1 MSPRPILSLLCLVA
15 ALCIAERA
23 RADLGLF
30 HPEAGRPAIRDFR
43 PTEYRGHPQVY
54 GLVQGPGG
62 LMYLSTQEG
71 VISFDGAR
79 WTHHPM
85 PSAQVYELVAT
96 ADGRLWAGGND
107 EIGYFTATRD
117 GDMAYHSLRDKLPAS
132 VSPWGRTTSIREH
145 HGAIYAASSRGVIR
159 IQGDAIEVWPSSG
172 NARTTLHRVG
182 REIMVH
188 VNGQGLFQLAPGSR
202 EPFVVDGPLRETTRA
217 VSTLLKDGRTLFGL
231 TDVGLYVLDPATR
244 RLDPVPGI
252 LDNTLKTTRV
262 AAAHTLP
269 DGTALIATSGQGLY
283 FLSPD
288 LATIRRMDRSTG
300 LADNAVLTL
309 ATDREGG
316 LWLGYNSG
324 AARLAISSNVSV
336 FDASNGPTPGTI
348 DCWGRHEGR
357 LYAGTFDGLYRM
369 EPPDA
374 AGHGGRFVRINR
386 DLINI
391 FGIESYQGRLLVAAL
406 HGLYEVDESGKE
418 RVVVPTADNNT
429 SFALIPSRRTPGRF
443 YLAGGSG
450 LTVVQHDAGGWRV
463 LSERLGLGDSH
474 TALLDEDGSLW
485 LATYSRG
492 FWRIP
497 QADALDDWSAATYE
511 QYHQGR
517 GIPDGI
523 VWTTVTPGH
532 AGPVFFTGKDPV
544 RFDAKRKEFVP
555 EDRYVVPGQAPL
567 MLTPTI
573 VTGGETWASAFLN
586 STLVAHTPLG
596 RFSPR
601 AGGSLQ
607 WEPGSAEALEE
618 IGFGGAAVMWID
630 PLPTGD
636 VLWARGYN
644 NTVRIDLG
652 QASPPRTSWS
662 AIIRS
667 VMAED
672 RRQNLPADGGALRF
686 SYSHEPV
693 VFALGAPHFGSLT
706 GLRYQTR
713 LTGFSAQWS
722 EPSAVPSASFTNL
735 EGGPFTFEARAV
747 DASGHVS
754 ETARLTFFVAP
765 PWYRSLG
772 AYLIYVLAVIA
783 AIVGYIRWRLGA
795 ARREQRRL
803 ERLVEARTA
812 ELGVARD
819 QAESANRAK
828 SVFLAHMSHELRTP
842 LNGIIGYSQV
852 LLRDPAVTGPQKERV
867 GIVQASGQHLL
878 RLINEVLDFSKIEAG
893 KIERRD
899 APFHP
904 GQLLRDLATAHEAA
918 AQAKG
923 IAFTL
928 RQPDDL
934 PAYVLGDPQK
944 LRQVLDN
951 LLSNAVKFTRAGGV
965 TLEVRLA
972 EPAPAGSAGTN
983 SRETNAQAAPH
994 QPASNHRWQFSVTD
1008 TGVGLTAEDL
1018 ARLFQPF
1025 EQAATRPAN
1034 EAGTGLGLVITKR
1047 LVELL
1052 GGDLQ
1057 VESEPGRGSRFHFV
1071 LTLPPVEAPTASS
1084 RHPFGSGG
1092 YEGPRRRV
1100 LIVDDNDVNRSV
1112 LHDLLTPLG
1121 FDCTSFASAEDAL
1134 AAIDA
1139 SPAPDIAYL
1148 DFKLPGIDGLEL
1160 TRRLRARPAFARL
1173 PIVLTSAS
1181 VLTFDSAAAT
1191 AAGSNDFLPKPFT
1204 EAQLLDQLSR
1214 LLGLTWR
1221 RQAAAPA
1228 TVDAALPPEVHARL
1242 LAAADAGDIARL
1254 RAEITS
1260 ARASLPGVSSL
1271 LAQLETFA
1279 GAYQLER
1286 VRELLR
1292 ASHP

>member
-1 MSPRPILSLLCLVA
+1 MSPRAVFRSILLSALVFTTLGA
-15 ALCIAERA
+15 A
-23 RADLGLF
+23 GSQ
-30 HPEAGRPAIRDFR
+30 AGRTPIQHFTQRDFD
-43 PTEYRGHPQVY
+43 GHNQVFD
-54 GLVQGPGG
+54 LTQGPDGV
-62 LMYLSTQEG
+62 MYLTNRGAVLTYDGVTWRRATVPTTWIRQLQLDAEG
-71 VISFDGAR
+71 RAWIA
-79 WTHHPM
+79 
-85 PSAQVYELVAT
+85 
-96 ADGRLWAGGND
+96 GND
-107 EIGYFTATRD
+107 ELGFCEHDANGNFVYR
-117 GDMAYHSLRDKLPAS
+117 SLRDHLPADQRKPGQVWS
-132 VSPWGRTTSIREH
+132 VQRFAGDTYFATSTHVHRWRG
-145 HGAIYAASSRGVIR
+145 GAIESFPLPIAARAYLAV
-159 IQGDAIEVWPSSG
+159 A
-172 NARTTLHRVG
+172 G
-182 REIMVH
+182 RH
-188 VNGQGLFQLAPGSR
+188 
-202 EPFVVDGPLRETTRA
+202 
-217 VSTLLKDGRTLFGL
+217 
-231 TDVGLYVLDPATR
+231 LYVFR
-244 RLDPVPGI
+244 
-252 LDNTLKTTRV
+252 
-262 AAAHTLP
+262 
-269 DGTALIATSGQGLY
+269 
-283 FLSPD
+283 
-288 LATIRRMDRSTG
+288 TG
-300 LADNAVLTL
+300 
-309 ATDREGG
+309 
-316 LWLGYNSG
+316 
-324 AARLAISSNVSV
+324 
-336 FDASNGPTPGTI
+336 
-348 DCWGRHEGR
+348 
-357 LYAGTFDGLYRM
+357 DGLYRLSG
-369 EPPDA
+369 D
-374 AGHGGRFVRINR
+374 GRELTAINR
-386 DLINI
+386 DEALVGSTLFSLLDRPGGEPIVALDNGTLHHLRGDQLVPWTVSASGWLREAGIN
-391 FGIESYQGRLLVAAL
+391 FGHRLRDGRLAFSTRAKGVALLSAEGEL
-406 HGLYEVDESGKE
+406 LRVFDARSGLEAQQFFRLTEDREGSLWVGHSEGAARIELAAGYTLFDRLNGKETGNLADMIEHDGRLFTYSLSSLYEIEPAPAGSGQPASLKKIDLPLRSIWSAGPHAQGILMGTEDGLYLYGKDGLKLLQRFPDAVFTFMPAADDPDLLFVGQVRGISLLHHDNGVWTNLGLIAGLTAEVRMMETDGPDTLWLGTTTRGFI
-418 RVVVPTADNNT
+418 RVTREPGQKDWGRAEARRYLGTRGISEQPGWCIAV
-429 SFALIPSRRTPGRF
+429 RTPGGMTFLNNDGIFRYDADTDMF
-443 YLAGGSG
+443 VPDRRWILPGLAGYSLAPFTVNHQGSVYIQANHPTQPSG
-450 LTVVQHDAGGWRV
+450 KVFGRLDFHSPSNSVWQRYPNRV
-463 LSERLGLGDSH
+463 LQAAGYDGARAMTRQTVDRRDVVWIGGTE
-474 TALLDEDGSLW
+474 ALVRVD
-485 LATYSRG
+485 A
-492 FWRIP
+492 
-497 QADALDDWSAATYE
+497 ADVPLKPSFRWSAVIREVAQARGGHWHPAHVGARISHSSGPLTIAFAAPRFAASGPIQF
-511 QYHQGR
+511 QYR
-517 GIPDGI
+517 L
-523 VWTTVTPGH
+523 
-532 AGPVFFTGKDPV
+532 AGYD
-544 RFDAKRKEFVP
+544 D
-555 EDRYVVPGQAPL
+555 
-567 MLTPTI
+567 
-573 VTGGETWASAFLN
+573 TWSDW
-586 STLVAHTPLG
+586 
-596 RFSPR
+596 SPR
-601 AGGSLQ
+601 A
-607 WEPGSAEALEE
+607 SA
-618 IGFGGAAVMWID
+618 D
-630 PLPTGD
+630 
-636 VLWARGYN
+636 
-644 NTVRIDLG
+644 
-652 QASPPRTSWS
+652 
-662 AIIRS
+662 
-667 VMAED
+667 
-672 RRQNLPADGGALRF
+672 
-686 SYSHEPV
+686 
-693 VFALGAPHFGSLT
+693 
-706 GLRYQTR
+706 
-713 LTGFSAQWS
+713 
-722 EPSAVPSASFTNL
+722 FTNL
-735 EGGPFTFEARAV
+735 PGGDFVFEVRAR
-747 DASGHVS
+747 DADGLES
-754 ETARLTFFVAP
+754 EPARFAFAIIP
-765 PWYRSLG
+765 PWHSSPVARV
-772 AYLIYVLAVIA
+772 AYVLLAVA

-1221 RQAAAPA
+1221 PAPSTTAAPP
-1228 TVDAALPPEVHARL
+1228 VDRPLPPDVRARL
-1242 LAAADAGDIARL
+1242 LSAADAGDIAAL
-1254 RAEITS
+1254 RAVLQA
-1260 ARASLPGVSSL
+1260 ARASHPDSTALIGR
-1271 LAQLETFA
+1271 LETLA
-1279 GAYQLER
+1279 GSYQLER

-1292 ASHP
+1292 QPPA